1 MTSLDYTAV
10 ALYLLAMLAVGRY
23 YARRTETAEG
33 YLLGNRNMKPG
44 RVGLSLFV
52 TLLSTISLI
61 AIPGELIKHG
71 PWLWLGLLAMPVT
84 VYITCRWVVPKFMG
98 ANRLQSV
105 AYRRDDKT
113 GRHILSEPIIT
124 RIGITTAYEFLE
136 DRLGPSIRRFAGLL
150 FIFRRCLW
158 MGLIVHVTSTLIVAP
173 LVKVPSLAVAVL
185 LVGVTILY
193 SACGFRAVV
202 AADVIQSGVLLM
214 AVLLTLGIISC
225 RCNWIPTE
233 WPSHWRTLS
242 WGYHPFERL
251 TVFACFAP
259 TLLASWVVSDQMEVQ
274 RFLCTSSVKD
284 ARRVLIIAQLLAVVA
299 TALLVCVGLALMGY
313 YGTADADKLFPR
325 FMSELPGGFKG
336 LLLCGILAAAMSS
349 LSSGINSCVG
359 VWSNDLRRRCGDGSA
374 LPTQKENAEP
384 AAKQWPIADRTRPA
398 AFRLTSIIVGA
409 FVFALS
415 LAIAYVPGNL
425 MEIVARVVGVAVAP
439 LGGLFFLAMFVRYAK
454 PSGAYAGLVA
464 GWCVYVW
471 AAFVAP
477 ISFVWCTPLCLL
489 TVAAIGMV
497 VSLIGKGGRRVYCCS
512 S

>member
-1 MTSLDYTAV
+1 MTTLDYTAV
-10 ALYLLAMLAVGRY
+10 AAYLLTMLLVGRY

-33 YLLGNRNMKPG
+33 YLLGNRTMKPV

-84 VYITCRWVVPKFMG
+84 VFITCRWVVPRFMAFQPG
-98 ANRLQSV
+98 KCEGFMDREPSADGRFVKLTPM
-105 AYRRDDKT
+105 YRM
-113 GRHILSEPIIT
+113 T
-124 RIGITTAYEFLE
+124 RFPGQIRTAYELLE
-136 DRLGPSIRRFAGLL
+136 FRLGPRIRYVAGLL
-150 FIFRRCLW
+150 FILRRCLW
-158 MGLIVHVTSTLIVAP
+158 MGLIVHVTSKLIVAP
-173 LVKVPSLAVAVL
+173 LVKMPSLAVAVL

-202 AADVIQSGVLLM
+202 AADVIQSAVLLA
-214 AVLLTLGIISC
+214 AVLLTLGIISY

-274 RFLCTSSVKD
+274 RFLCTKSVKD

-299 TALLVCVGLALMGY
+299 TVLLVCVGLALMGY
-313 YGTADADKLFPR
+313 YGTANADKLFPR
-325 FMSELPGGFKG
+325 FMAELPGGFKG

-359 VWSNDLRRRCGDGSA
+359 VWSNDLRRRRGETGLCRLWAYPKS
-374 LPTQKENAEP
+374 TSNN
-384 AAKQWPIADRTRPA
+384 RPV

-477 ISFVWCTPLCLL
+477 ISFVWCVPLCLL
-489 TVAAIGMV
+489 TVAAVGMV
-497 VSLIGKGGRRVYCCS
+497 VSLFGSVRCMTRVPL
-512 S
+512 